1 MKGYK
6 RLLIPLLQEK
16 LLLIVS
22 ICSGVLAAM
31 MNVSRPLLMGLIV
44 DRFIQKHIEE
54 VYIYIALFV
63 GSRLITWGNSLL

>member
-1 MKGYK
+1 MKEYK

-44 DRFIQKHIEE
+44 DRLIQKHIEE
-54 VYIYIALFV
+54 VYI
-63 GSRLITWGNSLL
+63 LLYL